1 MKNKATRNNMRGF
14 SLMEM
19 LVTVLIL
26 VILFALA
33 MIPISKIQKNLR
45 QTELDSRAEM
55 IFSAV
60 QNRMTRLRAAGQ
72 DSYYQPT
79 GGVGVTKLNMIPA
92 DADKDNNYKPTT
104 LAYVTSDS
112 KGVENSAASWIYPET
127 EAEAD
132 LWNGNWVV
140 EFDPSSGSV
149 YAVFFSREDMKYT
162 PDGFNDLRYRDKR
175 LENGAKVGY
184 YGGDSVGAAAT
195 ESLDLTVDV
204 INKDQLLVVA
214 SCKVSARN
222 NLQFYA
228 VIKDES
234 DNTVQEFEI
243 KTDTNTGDTVKTEKG
258 IRTAT
263 LVLDNLSAGKNLRF
277 GQQDRFKDAKT
288 SKHLIPGENLTV
300 TIRVKDA
307 NNNQIQGTSKTVTT
321 NSLFAEVRDDA
332 SGFGGTGRT
341 AVIKYGRHLQNLE
354 ENSGL
359 NRGTDSKTPA
369 ITAAMQER
377 DIQFK
382 SDENDSWGV
391 LYPTQ
396 NFVPLVN
403 PKINSYHSEIGSY
416 CPVIYDLTVDTT
428 DTTGDAGLFETFA
441 GELKNIRLAD
451 AQIKGSGNVGG
462 LVGKL
467 NGTTTIDGCQ
477 VYLKNVKDKNIPG
490 DEIFTKHT
498 RIDGKVAGGLVGS
511 TEEKPLTIQNSLAAT
526 VIRGKTAAGG
536 LVGIGHGGISLD
548 HSYADC
554 YLYSDPD
561 TTETDAGYASGLI
574 GWRVVATATLKIT
587 DCYAAGFLVGK
598 TTAGLVACDLTGNE
612 LENVYSACATL
623 TGESLTYGTAANT
636 SGGGSGTSPK
646 NVYYLGGSA
655 KPTIGEEKYYHELNA
670 ADAEKLFASDSS
682 NNAFTRKNSDTYAY
696 NLMKGLGLT
705 LYSYPKLKNLPHY
718 GDWKAE
724 FENGALVYYEW
735 YGGDDYGF
743 FGANVEA
750 LSATETVKGDG
761 YGVVYE
767 KNLPADKV
775 TVTVNDQPYELNSA
789 TAITITVTDK
799 DGTKKTYCLLPLPAD
814 LVQEVD
820 GVPQVDGQPNF
831 YTKLTVGSAA
841 GKAYYYNPHFAKTA
855 LTAEAGKPEFV
866 SIRTA
871 RQLNNLSAYYDEYR
885 NILPDKAAFQQ
896 ERDIDYAAYD
906 WPAYGKGKTPVKEQA
921 PIGQKED
928 APFKHRYD
936 GGSHI
941 ITGVS
946 FASGEDGH
954 AVGLFGFTTGT
965 LENIVVTTEKP
976 LENAPTSKL
985 GGNVQWKTVYTGV
998 LAGKNSGTIK
1008 NCAVSGYRLS
1018 GSAYSGSTYYLGG
1031 LVGCNE
1037 GLIQA
1042 CSADIPSITG
1052 TSTYARSYCA
1062 GGLVGMNDGSGYIRQ
1077 SYALGSI
1084 ELTEIR
1090 GSAMISGFV
1099 GDNQGTIRN
1108 SYCATALSAVT
1119 GAEVNGFTSDHG
1131 SVSDCYY
1138 LSGGTYTFAGTV
1150 RLYDY
1155 KEGTNG
1161 AKAQNHKQMKALKLD
1176 GFATVDDK
1184 AHSLKHQNTDP
1195 SETVYP
1201 YPSSVTAGSA
1211 KTRVH
1216 YGDWVTDADMGTIGM
1231 VYWEKEEGGANSGY
1245 HFSYIGF
1252 NGDTRKTGSS
1262 LCTAH
1267 DDGGKI
1273 TDFGYGYYYKDGTSG
1288 NLTPS
1293 VNFVLGAKNAEAQTE
1308 LAKQV
1313 SGYTFTCYRTDGEN
1327 GLQLS
1332 AETKSNSDSFTLAAN
1347 GTWTLNQNGKP
1358 YTYAV
1363 CPFFGDSYCPVEDVG
1378 NAQDLG
1384 KTGAKKQYQIR
1395 SVEQLQF
1402 INWSCEVTATY
1413 LGPWWNPK
1421 YSFTFYTGTD
1431 RPVTSKTY
1439 NQFPYLQYATV
1450 TEQGEQKMSA
1460 ALSNRPQRS
1469 WTQTHDLNGM
1479 ALNAPADGAEN
1490 TVFYPIAGAVDNHTG
1505 SDYNVVLYTWFGGQ
1519 YNGGNYYIKNIA
1531 IDSYCY
1537 NVGVFGTTAGAT
1549 IENIMLYSDNDGVI
1563 QRSTGYTPKGTSTR
1577 NEDQYQCA
1585 YALGGLVGI
1594 AYDYQDNLGKSTIQN
1609 CAIAGYTVADNS
1621 KNKQQLGEAV
1631 VGGLIGVSNVNLMKC
1646 TAVVD
1651 IQINCTHRDNNENG
1665 ALNAPQ
1671 YGTFVRVGGIAGGVR
1686 YSVTDCYSGGTITVG
1701 NETLRERVG
1710 NESGSL
1716 LDAKTLQFTNNT
1728 TFNMSGGSSPAT
1740 YIFLGGIGGS
1750 GFSSNFV
1757 NFTGST
1763 SVIDGQPTYK
1773 NCYTYVIFPKLEG
1786 TINGISL
1793 IGSVAD
1799 RFGQAERLTIQNC
1812 YYLADSAKID
1822 FSNALR
1828 AKGDSAKSSLAD
1840 VYGGGTSN
1848 TAQEAARKR
1857 MLQGDLQ
1864 DMASVMWGSGK
1875 DKIYSIGLTERTYA
1889 QMSNRSD
1896 KTANNFQKK
1905 LGNGFGW
1912 VTNMEN
1918 GSTIHGKYSFPG
1930 SDAALQ
1936 GQDYPFPTVLR
1947 GTDSTGVTVNLH
1959 YGAWPKVGMLWNEG
1973 IVSLDLIADY
1983 VPSSG
1988 ATKELK
1994 LNLFNVPEGTG
2005 TKSLEFTYSPEGV
2018 VTAKATKNETGD
2030 FAVTLKGEGT
2040 GAAEVIAK
2048 YGDYTARLMV
2058 TVTADLKVNLGAESV
2073 ELNVGNEKTVQ
2084 LKAVD
2089 KKNQA
2094 HTATWTVTSD
2104 DPAVAE
2110 VTEPVGDE
2118 ITVTGVAAGETQL
2131 RITATCKVGGKDYT
2145 ATAIL
2150 PVTVK
2155 EISGGG

>member
-60 QNRMTRLRAAGQ
+60 QNRMTRLQAAGQ
-72 DSYYQPT
+72 DSYYQPIGT
-79 GGVGVTKLNMIPA
+79 IGVTKLNMIPK
-92 DADKDNNYKPTT
+92 DAEKDKYEKTT

-132 LWNGNWVV
+132 LWDGNWVV

-149 YAVFFSREDMKYT
+149 YAVFFSRENMDYT
-162 PDGFNDLRYRDKR
+162 PKDFDDLRDRDNR
-175 LENGAKVGY
+175 LENGAKIGY

-214 SCKVSARN
+214 SCKVSNKRN
-222 NLQFYA
+222 DLKFYA

-234 DNTVQEFEI
+234 GHTVQEFEI
-243 KTDTNTGDTVKTEKG
+243 ENNTVDTVKTEKDLC
-258 IRTAT
+258 TAT
-263 LVLDNLSAGKNLRF
+263 LVLDNLSTGKNLRF

-288 SKHLIPGENLTV
+288 SEHLIPGENLTV
-300 TIRVKDA
+300 TIRVKDE

-332 SGFGGTGRT
+332 SGIGRTGRT

-354 ENSGL
+354 EASGL
-359 NRGTDSKTPA
+359 TPA
-369 ITAAMQER
+369 ITAAVQER

-382 SDENDSWGV
+382 SDESDSWGV

-403 PKINSYHSEIGSY
+403 PKINSYHSKIGSY

-428 DTTGDAGLFETFA
+428 DTTDTTDAGLFQTFA
-441 GELKNIRLAD
+441 GELKNIRLAG

-467 NGTTTIDGCQ
+467 TGETTIDGCQ
-477 VYLKNVKDKNIPG
+477 VYLSRAKGQLNGKTEKDIW
-490 DEIFTKHT
+490 
-498 RIDGKVAGGLVGS
+498 IDGAVSGGLIGDAEFS
-511 TEEKPLTIQNSLAAT
+511 ALTIQNSLAAT
-526 VIRGKTAAGG
+526 VIQGKTAAGG

-561 TTETDAGYASGLI
+561 TTETDAGYAGGLI
-574 GWRVVATATLKIT
+574 GWRYGATTTLKIT

-598 TTAGLVACDLTGNE
+598 TTAGLVACDLSADNNT
-612 LENVYSACATL
+612 LQNVYSACVPL
-623 TGESLTYGTAANT
+623 TAEKLTYGTVILNKNQ
-636 SGGGSGTSPK
+636 GDGSYAK
-646 NVYYLGGSA
+646 KVYYLGKSVE
-655 KPTIGEEKYYHELNA
+655 PTIGTQKDYDVLNA
-670 ADAEKLFASDSS
+670 PNADTLFDSK
-682 NNAFTRKNSDTYAY
+682 AFTRQNSDTYAY

-718 GDWKAE
+718 GDWKAK
-724 FENGALVYYEW
+724 FENGALVYYEQ
-735 YGGDDYGF
+735 YDGNSYGF

-750 LSATETVKGDG
+750 LSDKPVTGDG

-767 KNLPADKV
+767 KNLPTDPV
-775 TVTVNDQPYELNSA
+775 IVTVNDHPYELKPKDK
-789 TAITITVTDK
+789 IPIKVTDK
-799 DGTKKTYCLLPLPAD
+799 AGTEKTYYLLPLPAK
-814 LVQEVD
+814 LVQNVID
-820 GVPQVDGQPNF
+820 VPTGF
-831 YTKLTVGSAA
+831 YTELKVGAA

-855 LTAEAGKPEFV
+855 LAAKTGTPELV

-871 RQLNNLSAYYDEYR
+871 RQLYALSEYYDKYR
-885 NILPDKAAFQQ
+885 DILPKDAAFQQ
-896 ERDIDYAAYD
+896 ERDIDYAAYV
-906 WPAYGKGKTPVKEQA
+906 WAKYGKDEKVVTQQT
-921 PIGQKED
+921 PIGQTEKT
-928 APFKHRYD
+928 AFKHRYD

-946 FASGEDGH
+946 FASGEDGP

-965 LENIVVTTEKP
+965 LENIVVTTKEP
-976 LENAPTSKL
+976 LKTAPTSKL

-1084 ELTEIR
+1084 ELAEIR
-1090 GSAMISGFV
+1090 GSAMISGFAGENRGV
-1099 GDNQGTIRN
+1099 IRN
-1108 SYCATALSAVT
+1108 CYCAMDLNAVT
-1119 GAEVNGFTSDHG
+1119 GADVNGFSTDLG
-1131 SVSDCYY
+1131 SVTKCYY
-1138 LSGGTYTFAGTV
+1138 LNGSTHTFAGAV

-1155 KEGTNG
+1155 KAGTSSG
-1161 AKAQNHKQMKALKLD
+1161 AQPRDHKQMKALASELD
-1176 GFATVDDK
+1176 GFAAVDDA
-1184 AHSLKHQNTDP
+1184 AHSINHQNTDP

-1201 YPSSVTAGSA
+1201 YPSSVTAA
-1211 KTRVH
+1211 DKKPVH

-1252 NGDTRKTGSS
+1252 TGNTRKVGSS

-1273 TDFGYGYYYKDGTSG
+1273 TDFGYGYYCKDGTSG
-1288 NLTPS
+1288 KLTPS
-1293 VNFVLGAKNAEAQTE
+1293 INFVLGTPNTEAQTA
-1308 LAKQV
+1308 LAQQV
-1313 SGYTFTCYRTDGEN
+1313 SGYTFTCYQTDGKD
-1327 GLQLS
+1327 GLRLL
-1332 AETKSNSDSFTLAAN
+1332 AETKSSNGSYTLAAN
-1347 GTWTLNQNGKP
+1347 GTWTLQQGTQT
-1358 YTYAV
+1358 YEYAV
-1363 CPFFGDSYCPVEDVG
+1363 CPFFGDSYCQVGDVS
-1378 NAQDLG
+1378 NDAQTLG
-1384 KTGAKKQYQIR
+1384 KTGAKKKYQIR

-1402 INWSCEVTATY
+1402 INWSCEVTSEFDYWT
-1413 LGPWWNPK
+1413 WK
-1421 YSFTFYTGTD
+1421 YSFSFNTGTD

-1439 NQFPYLQYATV
+1439 QQFPYLQYKT
-1450 TEQGEQKMSA
+1450 MD
-1460 ALSNRPQRS
+1460 SNQSRIDAEKHRPQRS

-1479 ALNAPADGAEN
+1479 ALNAPADGTKN

-1505 SDYNVVLYTWFGGQ
+1505 SNYNVVLYTWFGGK
-1519 YNGGNYYIKNIA
+1519 YDGGNYYIKNIA
-1531 IDSYCY
+1531 IKSNCY

-1563 QRSTGYTPKGTSTR
+1563 QRSTGYTPSSGAK
-1577 NEDQYQCA
+1577 NADQYQCA

-1594 AYDYQDNLGKSTIQN
+1594 AYDYAANLGSSTIQN

-1665 ALNAPQ
+1665 ALNAPK

-1710 NESGSL
+1710 SGSL

-1857 MLQGDLQ
+1857 MLQGDLR

-1936 GQDYPFPTVLR
+1936 GQDYPFPTVLTQKNSL
-1947 GTDSTGVTVNLH
+1947 GETVNLH
-1959 YGAWPKVGMLWNEG
+1959 YGAWPKEGMFWSKG
-1973 IVSLDLIADY
+1973 IVSMDLIADY
-1983 VPSSG
+1983 AELTSG
-1988 ATKELK
+1988 AVKNLE
-1994 LNLFNVPEGTG
+1994 LNLLNVPKGTG
-2005 TKSLEFTYSPEGV
+2005 TEPLIFTYSPEGV
-2018 VTAKATKNETGD
+2018 VTASATRIAEGGHVGD

-2040 GAAEVIAK
+2040 GAAEVTAK

-2073 ELNVGNEKTVQ
+2073 ELKPEDTANVQ
-2084 LKAVD
+2084 LTAVD

-2094 HTATWTVTSD
+2094 HTATWTVASD
-2104 DPAVAE
+2104 NTEVATVTDPAD
-2110 VTEPVGDE
+2110 GK
-2118 ITVTGVAAGETQL
+2118 ITVKGVAAGETQL

-2150 PVTVK
+2150 PVSVK
-2155 EISGGG
+2155 GDGTSITPDPGSGD

>member
-60 QNRMTRLRAAGQ
+60 QNRMTRLQAAGQ

-79 GGVGVTKLNMIPA
+79 GTTGVKKLNMIPK
-92 DADKDNNYKPTT
+92 DADKDNNYEPTT
-104 LAYVTSDS
+104 LAYVTSDD
-112 KGVENSAASWIYPET
+112 KDNPNSAASWIYPET
-127 EAEAD
+127 EAEAE
-132 LWNGNWVV
+132 LWNANWVV

-149 YAVFFSREDMKYT
+149 YAVFFSREKTMSYT
-162 PDGFNDLRYRDKR
+162 PESFKDLRDRDKR
-175 LENGAKVGY
+175 LEDGAKIGY

-214 SCKVSARN
+214 SCKVSTRN
-222 NLQFYA
+222 KLQFYA

-234 DNTVQEFEI
+234 GNTVKEFEI
-243 KTDTNTGDTVKTEKG
+243 EDGAVDTVEKKNDLW
-258 IRTAT
+258 TAT
-263 LVLDNLSAGKNLRF
+263 LVLDNLSAEKNLRF

-288 SKHLIPGENLTV
+288 SKHLIPGEDLTV

-321 NSLFAEVRDDA
+321 NSLFAEVRGDA
-332 SGFGGTGRT
+332 SGIGRADGRT

-354 ENSGL
+354 EASGL
-359 NRGTDSKTPA
+359 NRGTVRNTPV
-369 ITAAMQER
+369 ITAAVQER

-382 SDENDSWGV
+382 SDESDSWGV
-391 LYPTQ
+391 LYPKL

-403 PKINSYHSEIGSY
+403 PKINSYHSKIGSY
-416 CPVIYDLTVDTT
+416 CPVIYDLTVDTN
-428 DTTGDAGLFETFA
+428 GDAGLFKTFA
-441 GELKNIRLAD
+441 GELKNIRLVD
-451 AQIKGSGNVGG
+451 AQITGKQTFSTGPKRDGNVGG

-467 NGTTTIDGCQ
+467 SGETTIDGCQ
-477 VYLKNVKDKNIPG
+477 VYLKNVKDKNVPG

-498 RIDGKVAGGLVGS
+498 RIDGAVSGGLIGDAEFS
-511 TEEKPLTIQNSLAAT
+511 ALTIQNSLAAT
-526 VIRGKTAAGG
+526 VIRGETAAGG
-536 LVGIGHGGISLD
+536 LVGDGCGELTID

-554 YLYSDPD
+554 YLYSDE
-561 TTETDAGYASGLI
+561 ETGHTGGLL
-574 GWRVVATATLKIT
+574 GSWQVGTANISIT
-587 DCYAAGFLVGK
+587 NCYTAGFLKSK
-598 TTAGLVACDLTGNE
+598 TTAGFVAYDLSAN
-612 LENVYSACATL
+612 NVTLTNLYSACVPLAA
-623 TGESLTYGTAANT
+623 EKLTYGTVILNSST
-636 SGGGSGTSPK
+636 GGNNAK
-646 NVYYLGGSA
+646 NVYYLGETVN
-655 KPTIGEEKYYHELNA
+655 PDTTIGEKKSYQDLSAPN
-670 ADAEKLFASDSS
+670 AEKLFASDTS
-682 NNAFTRKNSDTYAY
+682 NNAFTKQNGDTYAY

-718 GDWKAE
+718 GDWQAK
-724 FENGALVYYEW
+724 FEDKALVYYEW

-743 FGANVEA
+743 FGANISA
-750 LSATETVKGDG
+750 LSDKPVKGDG

-767 KNLPADKV
+767 KVPDADVIV
-775 TVTVNDQPYELNSA
+775 TVGGTEHTLGKDP
-789 TAITITVTDK
+789 AITIQVTGK
-799 DGTKKTYCLLPLPAD
+799 DNTKKTYYLLPLPAA

-820 GVPQVDGQPNF
+820 GVPQVDGQPSF
-831 YTKLTVGSAA
+831 YTELMVGGAA

-855 LTAEAGKPEFV
+855 LAAKTGAPELV

-871 RQLNNLSAYYDEYR
+871 RQLNNLSAYYDAYR
-885 NILPDKAAFQQ
+885 DILPKNAAFQQ
-896 ERDIDYAAYD
+896 ERDIDYGTYG
-906 WPAYGKGKTPVKEQA
+906 WELYGKSKTPVKEQK
-921 PIGQKED
+921 PIGQTKD

-946 FASGEDGH
+946 FASGKNGY

-965 LENIVVTTEKP
+965 LENIVVTTKEP
-976 LENAPTSKL
+976 LKTAPTSKL

-1084 ELTEIR
+1084 KLTEIR

-1108 SYCATALSAVT
+1108 SYCATALTAVT

-1155 KEGTNG
+1155 EPGASGAKKKTHEEMKELKLSGFSKVAETKNHPNTEGT
-1161 AKAQNHKQMKALKLD
+1161 
-1176 GFATVDDK
+1176 
-1184 AHSLKHQNTDP
+1184 
-1195 SETVYP
+1195 ETVYP
-1201 YPSSVTAGSA
+1201 YPGSVTAGSA

-1216 YGDWVTDADMGTIGM
+1216 YGDWPTPADMGTIGM

-1252 NGDTRKTGSS
+1252 TGDIRKTGSS

-1273 TDFGYGYYYKDGTSG
+1273 TDFGYGYYKVGTSG
-1288 NLTPS
+1288 DLTPS
-1293 VNFVLGAKNAEAQTE
+1293 GNFVLEGKNDAAAAE

-1313 SGYTFTCYRTDGEN
+1313 PGYTFTCYQTDGKN
-1327 GLQLS
+1327 GLRL
-1332 AETKSNSDSFTLAAN
+1332 KSSDDAN
-1347 GTWTLNQNGKP
+1347 GKWTLTQSGKN
-1358 YTYAV
+1358 YIYAV
-1363 CPFFGDSYCPVEDVG
+1363 CPFFGDSYCTVGAGQDVTD
-1378 NAQDLG
+1378 AQDLG
-1384 KTGAKKQYQIR
+1384 KTTTTTTKKPYQIR

-1402 INWSCEVTATY
+1402 INWSYSGGTGSVNTNVT
-1413 LGPWWNPK
+1413 
-1421 YSFTFYTGTD
+1421 D
-1431 RPVTSKTY
+1431 KTY
-1439 NQFPYLQYATV
+1439 TTFPYLQYTTTDKNQSRANA
-1450 TEQGEQKMSA
+1450 EWY
-1460 ALSNRPQRS
+1460 RPQRS
-1469 WTQTHDLNGM
+1469 WTQTHDVNGVDM
-1479 ALNAPADGAEN
+1479 EN
-1490 TVFYPIAGAVDNHTG
+1490 PTNGEKNTPFHSIAGAIGVNENNYSVT
-1505 SDYNVVLYTWFGGQ
+1505 LYAWFGGK
-1519 YNGGNYYIKNIA
+1519 YDGGNYYIKNIA
-1531 IDSYCY
+1531 IKSNCY

-1549 IENIMLYSDNDGVI
+1549 IENIVLYSDNGGII
-1563 QRSTGYTPKGTSTR
+1563 QRSSTVTD
-1577 NEDQYQCA
+1577 NQCA
-1585 YALGGLVGI
+1585 YALGGLAGI
-1594 AYDYQDNLGKSTIQN
+1594 AYEYYGDKGAEIRN
-1609 CAIAGYTVADNS
+1609 CAIAGYKIQDNS
-1621 KNKQQLGEAV
+1621 KNKLGLGEAV
-1631 VGGLIGVSNVNLMKC
+1631 VGGLLGVSRLKLDQC
-1646 TAVVD
+1646 SAVVD
-1651 IQINCTHRDNNENG
+1651 IAINCTHLNEKG
-1665 ALNAPQ
+1665 ELAAPQ
-1671 YGTFVRVGGIAGGVR
+1671 WGNFVRVGGLVGGVR
-1686 YSVTDCYSGGTITVG
+1686 GKVSNCYTGGSITVSE
-1701 NETLRERVG
+1701 NTLKERVVSG
-1710 NESGSL
+1710 NLTDLVG
-1716 LDAKTLQFTNNT
+1716 LQGTAVKVVQGDNSSNT
-1728 TFNMSGGSSPAT
+1728 KPAT
-1740 YIFLGGIGGS
+1740 FVYLGGIGGS
-1750 GFSSNFV
+1750 GFSSTFV
-1757 NFTGST
+1757 NFGESQ
-1763 SVIDGQPTYK
+1763 DGEPNFE
-1773 NCYTYVIFPKLEG
+1773 NCYTYMTFPKMQG
-1786 TINGISL
+1786 TITAISL

-1799 RFGQAERLTIQNC
+1799 RYGYANSMTITNC
-1812 YYLADSAKID
+1812 YYLDSSAEINFDNLPKYYGKYVRKWDWTYTYYSLDYILSASETRQNMLRGNLSYLAQYTWDSAK
-1822 FSNALR
+1822 
-1828 AKGDSAKSSLAD
+1828 
-1840 VYGGGTSN
+1840 T
-1848 TAQEAARKR
+1848 E
-1857 MLQGDLQ
+1857 
-1864 DMASVMWGSGK
+1864 
-1875 DKIYSIGLTERTYA
+1875 IYHINGLTPLTYK
-1889 QMSNRSD
+1889 QMSNRSGAD
-1896 KTANNFQKK
+1896 QFIQTENGSTVAYKTFLEALNQ
-1905 LGNGFGW
+1905 NGKAFGW
-1912 VTNMEN
+1912 VTNVEN

-1936 GQDYPFPTVLR
+1936 GQDYPFPTVLTQKNSL
-1947 GTDSTGVTVNLH
+1947 GETVNLH
-1959 YGAWPKVGMLWNEG
+1959 YGAWPKEGMFWSEG
-1973 IVSLDLIADY
+1973 IVSMDLIADY
-1983 VPSSG
+1983 VPPSG
-1988 ATKELK
+1988 ATKELE
-1994 LNLFNVPEGTG
+1994 LNLINVPEGTG
-2005 TKSLEFTYSPEGV
+2005 TKTLEFTYSPEGV
-2018 VTAKATKNETGD
+2018 VTASAARIETGDHVGD

-2040 GAAEVIAK
+2040 GATEVIAK

-2073 ELNVGNEKTVQ
+2073 ELKPEDTANVQ
-2084 LKAVD
+2084 LTAVD

-2094 HTATWTVTSD
+2094 HTATWTVTSGNTD
-2104 DPAVAE
+2104 VATVIE
-2110 VTEPVGDE
+2110 QPTDGK
-2118 ITVTGVAAGETQL
+2118 ITVTGVAPGETLL
-2131 RITATCKVGGKDYT
+2131 RITATCTVGGKNYT

-2155 EISGGG
+2155 GDDTSITPDPGSGD

>member
-60 QNRMTRLRAAGQ
+60 QNRMTRLQAAGQ

-79 GGVGVTKLNMIPA
+79 GMVGAAELMNMIPK
-92 DADKDNNYKPTT
+92 DAEKDKYKKTT
-104 LAYVTSDS
+104 LAYVTSAD
-112 KGVENSAASWIYPET
+112 KNNKDSAASWIYPET

-428 DTTGDAGLFETFA
+428 DTTDATDATDAGLFKTFA
-441 GELKNIRLAD
+441 GELKNIRLANARIIGD
-451 AQIKGSGNVGG
+451 GNVGG

-871 RQLNNLSAYYDEYR
+871 RQLNNLSAYYDKYADEKV
-885 NILPDKAAFQQ
+885 LPKNAAFQQ
-896 ERDIDYAAYD
+896 ERDIDYSTYV
-906 WPAYGKGKTPVKEQA
+906 WTKYGKGGKPVTEQA
-921 PIGQKED
+921 PIGQTE
-928 APFKHRYD
+928 ATPFKHRYD

-946 FASGEDGH
+946 FASGKDGL
-954 AVGLFGFTTGT
+954 AVGLFGFTEGT
-965 LENIVVTTEKP
+965 LENIVVTTEEP
-976 LENAPTSKL
+976 LEKAPTSKL

-1155 KEGTNG
+1155 EPGASGAEKKTHEEMKELKLSGFSKVAETKNHPNTEGT
-1161 AKAQNHKQMKALKLD
+1161 
-1176 GFATVDDK
+1176 
-1184 AHSLKHQNTDP
+1184 
-1195 SETVYP
+1195 ETAYP
-1201 YPSSVTAGSA
+1201 YPSSVTATD
-1211 KTRVH
+1211 KKHVH
-1216 YGDWVTDADMGTIGM
+1216 YGDWPTSADMGTIGM

-1252 NGDTRKTGSS
+1252 TGNTRKVGSS

-1273 TDFGYGYYYKDGTSG
+1273 TDFGYGYYCKDGTSG
-1288 NLTPS
+1288 KLTPS
-1293 VNFVLGAKNAEAQTE
+1293 DNFVLGAENAEAKKE

-1313 SGYTFTCYRTDGEN
+1313 SGYTFTCYRTDGED
-1327 GLQLS
+1327 GLQLL
-1332 AETKSNSDSFTLAAN
+1332 AETESNSDNFTLAAN
-1347 GTWTLNQNGKP
+1347 GTWTLNQNGKT

-1363 CPFFGDSYCPVEDVG
+1363 CPFFGDSYCPVGDVG
-1378 NAQDLG
+1378 DAQTLG
-1384 KTGAKKQYQIR
+1384 KKDAKKPYQIR

-1402 INWSCEVTATY
+1402 INWSCEVTSEFDYWT
-1413 LGPWWNPK
+1413 WK
-1421 YSFTFYTGTD
+1421 YSFSFNTGTD

-1439 NQFPYLQYATV
+1439 QQFPYLQYATV
-1450 TEQGEQKMSA
+1450 TSKGQQTRADAEA
-1460 ALSNRPQRS
+1460 NRPQRS
-1469 WTQTHDLNGM
+1469 WTQTHDVNGVDM
-1479 ALNAPADGAEN
+1479 ENPTNGKRNAL
-1490 TVFYPIAGAVDNHTG
+1490 FHPIAGAVVQHEG
-1505 SDYNVVLYTWFGGQ
+1505 YNVTLYAWFGGQ

-1531 IDSYCY
+1531 INSNCY

-1549 IENIMLYSDNDGVI
+1549 IENIVLYSDNGGVI
-1563 QRSTGYTPKGTSTR
+1563 QRSSNVT
-1577 NEDQYQCA
+1577 DYQCA
-1585 YALGGLVGI
+1585 YALGGLAGI
-1594 AYDYQDNLGKSTIQN
+1594 AYEYADEIGANGAVIQN
-1609 CAIAGYTVADNS
+1609 CAIAGYEIQDNS
-1621 KNKQQLGEAV
+1621 KNKLGLGEAV
-1631 VGGLIGVSNVNLMKC
+1631 VGGLLGVSSLELNRC
-1646 TAVVD
+1646 SAVAD
-1651 IQINCTHRDNNENG
+1651 IAINCTH
-1665 ALNAPQ
+1665 LNTKGELVAPQ
-1671 YGTFVRVGGIAGGVR
+1671 WGNFVRVGGLVGGVR
-1686 YSVTDCYSGGTITVG
+1686 GKVSNCYTGGAITVS
-1701 NETLRERVG
+1701 EDTLKERVV
-1710 NESGSL
+1710 SGKLKDLVGLSN
-1716 LDAKTLQFTNNT
+1716 KEETVIQ
-1728 TFNMSGGSSPAT
+1728 GGWQPAT
-1740 YIFLGGIGGS
+1740 FVYLGGIGGS
-1750 GFSSNFV
+1750 GFSSTFV
-1757 NFTGST
+1757 NFGASQ
-1763 SVIDGQPTYK
+1763 DGNPNFE
-1773 NCYTYVIFPKLEG
+1773 NCYTYMTFPKMQG
-1786 TINGISL
+1786 TITGISL

-1799 RFGQAERLTIQNC
+1799 RYGQADSMTITNC
-1812 YYLADSAKID
+1812 YYLDSSANIDFTQLPKFYASGKKSLTDLLGGDSTEAKTKRDNMLKGKLDYLGQYTWDSAKTD
-1822 FSNALR
+1822 
-1828 AKGDSAKSSLAD
+1828 
-1840 VYGGGTSN
+1840 
-1848 TAQEAARKR
+1848 
-1857 MLQGDLQ
+1857 
-1864 DMASVMWGSGK
+1864 
-1875 DKIYSIGLTERTYA
+1875 IYHINGLTALTYE
-1889 QMSNRSD
+1889 QMSNQDGQNNLIQTQNGSTAAY
-1896 KTANNFQKK
+1896 KTFLDALNRNSKA
-1905 LGNGFGW
+1905 FGW
-1912 VTNMEN
+1912 VTNVEN

-1936 GQDYPFPTVLR
+1936 GQDYPFPTVLTQKNSL
-1947 GTDSTGVTVNLH
+1947 GETVNLH
-1959 YGAWPKVGMLWNEG
+1959 YGAWPKEGMFWSEG
-1973 IVSLDLIADY
+1973 IVSMDLIADY
-1983 VPSSG
+1983 APTSG
-1988 ATKELK
+1988 AVKKLE
-1994 LNLFNVPEGTG
+1994 LNLFNVPEVTG
-2005 TKSLEFTYSPEGV
+2005 PEPLEFTYSPKGV
-2018 VTAKATKNETGD
+2018 VTAEATKNETGD

-2040 GAAEVIAK
+2040 GATEVIAK

-2058 TVTADLKVNLGAESV
+2058 TVTADLKVNLEPESV
-2073 ELNVGNEKTVQ
+2073 ELTAGSTDTVQ
-2084 LKAVD
+2084 LTAVD
-2089 KKNQA
+2089 KKGNPC
-2094 HTATWTVTSD
+2094 TAVWTVTSD
-2104 DPAVAE
+2104 NQEVAE
-2110 VTEPVGDE
+2110 VTEQPTDGR
-2118 ITVTGVAAGETQL
+2118 ITVTGVTAGETLL
-2131 RITATCKVGGKDYT
+2131 RITATCTVGGKDYT

-2155 EISGGG
+2155 GTSGGG

>member
-60 QNRMTRLRAAGQ
+60 QNRMTRLQAAGQ
-72 DSYYQPT
+72 DSYYQPADEA
-79 GGVGVTKLNMIPA
+79 GAAKLMNMIPK
-92 DADKDNNYKPTT
+92 DADEANYKKTT

-112 KGVENSAASWIYPET
+112 KEVENSAASWIYPET

-132 LWNGNWVV
+132 LWNGSWVV

-149 YAVFFSREDMKYT
+149 YAVFFSRETMNYT
-162 PDGFNDLRYRDKR
+162 PEKFNDFDDLRYRNKR
-175 LENGAKVGY
+175 LEKGAKIGY

-214 SCKVSARN
+214 SCKVNLRN
-222 NLQFYA
+222 KPQFYA
-228 VIKDES
+228 VIKGES
-234 DNTVQEFEI
+234 GNTVQEFKIE
-243 KTDTNTGDTVKTEKG
+243 DGAVDTVKTENG
-258 IRTAT
+258 LCTAT
-263 LVLDNLSAGKNLRF
+263 LVLDNLSTGKNLRF
-277 GQQDRFKDAKT
+277 GQQERFED
-288 SKHLIPGENLTV
+288 LIPGEDLTV
-300 TIRVKDA
+300 TIRVKDTS
-307 NNNQIQGTSKTVTT
+307 NNQIQGTSKIVTT
-321 NSLFAEVRDDA
+321 NSLFAEVRDNA
-332 SGFGGTGRT
+332 SGLGGTGRT

-359 NRGTDSKTPA
+359 NRKNDKKTPA
-369 ITAAMQER
+369 ITAAVQER

-382 SDENDSWGV
+382 SDESDSWGE
-391 LYPTQ
+391 LYPQ
-396 NFVPLVN
+396 LNFVPLVN
-403 PKINSYHSEIGSY
+403 SQIKSYRSKIGSY

-548 HSYADC
+548 HSYANC

-655 KPTIGEEKYYHELNA
+655 KPTIGEKKYYHELNA
-670 ADAEKLFASDSS
+670 ADAEKLFASDTS
-682 NNAFTRKNSDTYAY
+682 NAFTRQNSDTYAY
-696 NLMKGLGLT
+696 NLMSGLGLT

-735 YGGDDYGF
+735 YGGTDYGF

-750 LSATETVKGDG
+750 LSDKTVKGDG

-767 KNLPADKV
+767 KNLPTDAV
-775 TVTVNDQPYELNSA
+775 TVTDGSTVYPLDKDN
-789 TAITITVTDK
+789 AITIVVTDK
-799 DGTKKTYCLLPLPAD
+799 GETKTYYLLPLPPA
-814 LVQEVD
+814 LVQGVD
-820 GVPQVDGQPNF
+820 GVPQVDGKPSF
-831 YTKLTVGSAA
+831 YTKLMVGGAA

-855 LTAEAGKPEFV
+855 LAAKAGAPELV

-871 RQLNNLSAYYDEYR
+871 RQLNNLSAYYDKYADEKV
-885 NILPDKAAFQQ
+885 LHKDAAFQQ
-896 ERDIDYAAYD
+896 ERDIDYSTYV
-906 WPAYGKGKTPVKEQA
+906 WTKYGKGGKPVTEQA
-921 PIGQKED
+921 PIGQTE
-928 APFKHRYD
+928 ATAFKHSYD

-954 AVGLFGFTTGT
+954 AVGLFGFTERT
-965 LENIVVTTEKP
+965 LENIVVTTKEP
-976 LENAPTSKL
+976 LEYAPTSKL
-985 GGNVQWKTVYTGV
+985 GGNVQRKTVYTGV

-1018 GSAYSGSTYYLGG
+1018 GNAYSGSTYYLGG
-1031 LVGCNE
+1031 LVGFNE

-1052 TSTYARSYCA
+1052 TSTYAQSYCA
-1062 GGLVGMNDGSGYIRQ
+1062 GGLVGMNDGSGQIRQ
-1077 SYALGSI
+1077 SYAIGSI
-1084 ELTEIR
+1084 KLTEIR
-1090 GSAMISGFV
+1090 GSAVISGFAGENRGV
-1099 GDNQGTIRN
+1099 IRN
-1108 SYCATALSAVT
+1108 CYCAMDLNAVT
-1119 GAEVNGFTSDHG
+1119 GADVNGFSTDLG
-1131 SVSDCYY
+1131 SVTKCYY
-1138 LSGGTYTFAGTV
+1138 LNGSTHTFAGAV

-1155 KEGTNG
+1155 KADTSG
-1161 AKAQNHKQMKALKLD
+1161 AQPRDHGQMKNLASELD
-1176 GFATVDDK
+1176 GFAAVDDP
-1184 AHSLKHQNTDP
+1184 AHSINHQNTDP
-1195 SETVYP
+1195 SEKVYP
-1201 YPSSVTAGSA
+1201 YPSSVTAA
-1211 KTRVH
+1211 DKKPVH

-1252 NGDTRKTGSS
+1252 TENTRKEGSS

-1273 TDFGYGYYYKDGTSG
+1273 TDFGYGYYQKKDTVDVTLKATMEKGT
-1288 NLTPS
+1288 
-1293 VNFVLGAKNAEAQTE
+1293 FQLGDVKKDVADA

-1313 SGYTFTCYRTDGEN
+1313 SGYTFTCYRTGVDGLRLE
-1327 GLQLS
+1327 S
-1332 AETKSNSDSFTLAAN
+1332 SDTAN
-1347 GTWTLNQNGKP
+1347 GTWTLKQGTQT
-1358 YTYAV
+1358 YEYAV
-1363 CPFFGDSYCPVEDVG
+1363 CPFFGDSYCPVGDVS
-1378 NAQDLG
+1378 NDAQTLG
-1384 KTGAKKQYQIR
+1384 KKDAKKPYQIR
-1395 SVEQLQF
+1395 SVKQLQF
-1402 INWSCEVTATY
+1402 INWSYFNGTGSVDRKVTESTY
-1413 LGPWWNPK
+1413 
-1421 YSFTFYTGTD
+1421 
-1431 RPVTSKTY
+1431 KT
-1439 NQFPYLQYATV
+1439 FPYLQYNTATKTTKRV
-1450 TEQGEQKMSA
+1450 WKDWHYVYEDVWTVQTESGT
-1460 ALSNRPQRS
+1460 RPAHS
-1469 WTQTHDLNGM
+1469 WSQTHDVNG
-1479 ALNAPADGAEN
+1479 ADLSDPTNGTKN
-1490 TVFYPIAGAVDNHTG
+1490 TVFHPIAGAVEEVDG
-1505 SDYNVVLYTWFGGQ
+1505 YNIMLRTWFGGK
-1519 YNGGNYYIKNIA
+1519 YDGGNYYIKNIA

-1848 TAQEAARKR
+1848 TAQEAARKC
-1857 MLQGDLQ
+1857 MLQGDLR

>member
-1 MKNKATRNNMRGF
+1 MKNKATRNDMRGF

-60 QNRMTRLRAAGQ
+60 QNRMTRLQAAGQ

-79 GGVGVTKLNMIPA
+79 GTIGVERLNMIPA
-92 DADKDNNYKPTT
+92 DAEKKNYKDTT
-104 LAYVTSDS
+104 LAYVTSAD
-112 KGVENSAASWIYPET
+112 KNKTDSAASWIYPET

-132 LWNGNWVV
+132 LWDGNWVV

-149 YAVFFSREDMKYT
+149 YAVFFSRENMDYT
-162 PDGFNDLRYRDKR
+162 PKDFDDLELRYRDKR

-214 SCKVSARN
+214 SCKVSLRN
-222 NLQFYA
+222 KLQFYA

-234 DNTVQEFEI
+234 DNTVQEFKIE
-243 KTDTNTGDTVKTEKG
+243 DGAVDTVKTENG
-258 IRTAT
+258 LCTAT
-263 LVLDNLSAGKNLRF
+263 LVLDNLSAEKNLRF
-277 GQQDRFKDAKT
+277 GQQTRFKD
-288 SKHLIPGENLTV
+288 LIPGENLTV
-300 TIRVKDA
+300 TIRVKDE

-332 SGFGGTGRT
+332 SGIGGTGRT
-341 AVIKYGRHLQNLE
+341 AVIKYGRHLQNLDWKD
-354 ENSGL
+354 SGL
-359 NRGTDSKTPA
+359 EKEPTTAKA
-369 ITAAMQER
+369 ITAAVQER

-382 SDENDSWGV
+382 SDESDSWGV

-403 PKINSYHSEIGSY
+403 SQIKSYRSEIGSY
-416 CPVIYDLTVDTT
+416 CPVIYDLTVN
-428 DTTGDAGLFETFA
+428 TTGDAGLFKTFA
-441 GELKNIRLAD
+441 GELKNIRLAG
-451 AQIKGSGNVGG
+451 AQITGKQTVSTKFNRDGNVGG

-467 NGTTTIDGCQ
+467 TGETTIDGCQ
-477 VYLKNVKDKNIPG
+477 VYLSRAKGQLNGKKETDIW
-490 DEIFTKHT
+490 
-498 RIDGKVAGGLVGS
+498 IDGAVSGGLVGDAGNNN
-511 TEEKPLTIQNSLAAT
+511 LTVENSLAAT
-526 VIRGKTAAGG
+526 VINGTEKVGG
-536 LVGIGHGGISLD
+536 LIGYVADNIWRVD
-548 HSYADC
+548 IQNSYADC
-554 YLYSDPD
+554 YLFSNM
-561 TTETDAGYASGLI
+561 TNGCTGGLI
-574 GWRVVATATLKIT
+574 GDSHTSVGVATRPINLLN
-587 DCYAAGFLVGK
+587 CYAAGFLKGK
-598 TTAGLVACDLTGNE
+598 TTAGFSTGTLYNI
-612 LENVYSACATL
+612 ENCYSACVPLDADK
-623 TGESLTYGTAANT
+623 LTYET
-636 SGGGSGTSPK
+636 SSNSGIGDGAK
-646 NVYYLGGSA
+646 VERVYYLGETENPA
-655 KPTIGEEKYYHELNA
+655 TTIGTPINYSKLNA
-670 ADAEKLFASDSS
+670 ADAEKLFDSGSS
-682 NNAFTRKNSDTYAY
+682 NNAFTRQNSDTYAY
-696 NLMKGLGLT
+696 NLMSGLGLT

-724 FENGALVYYEW
+724 FEEGALVYYEK
-735 YGGDDYGF
+735 YADESYGF

-767 KNLPADKV
+767 NNLPTDPVIV
-775 TVTVNDQPYELNSA
+775 TVDGTPYTLDKDN
-789 TAITITVTDK
+789 AITITVTDK
-799 DGTKKTYCLLPLPAD
+799 SKTKTYYLLPLPAD
-814 LVQEVD
+814 LVQNVID
-820 GVPQVDGQPNF
+820 VPTGF
-831 YTKLTVGSAA
+831 YTELTVGAA

-855 LTAEAGKPEFV
+855 LAAKTGAPELV

-871 RQLNNLSAYYDEYR
+871 RQLNNLSAYYDAYR
-885 NILPDKAAFQQ
+885 DILHKDATFQQ
-896 ERDIDYAAYD
+896 ERDIDYVAYD

-921 PIGQKED
+921 PIGQTE
-928 APFKHRYD
+928 ATAFKHSYD

-946 FASGEDGH
+946 FASGENGH
-954 AVGLFGFTTGT
+954 AVGLFGFVTGT
-965 LENIVVTTEKP
+965 LENIVVTTSKKLAE
-976 LENAPTSKL
+976 APTSKL

-1119 GAEVNGFTSDHG
+1119 GADVNGFTSDHG

-1138 LSGGTYTFAGTV
+1138 LSGGTYTFARTV

-1155 KEGTNG
+1155 KAGTNG
-1161 AKAQNHKQMKALKLD
+1161 AKAQNHEQMKTLKLD
-1176 GFATVDDK
+1176 GFATVDDE
-1184 AHSLKHQNTDP
+1184 AHSINHQNTDHT
-1195 SETVYP
+1195 ENKYP

-1216 YGDWVTDADMGTIGM
+1216 YGDWPTPADMGTIGM

-1252 NGDTRKTGSS
+1252 TENTRKAGSS

-1273 TDFGYGYYYKDGTSG
+1273 TDFGYGYYCKDGTSG
-1288 NLTPS
+1288 DLTPS
-1293 VNFVLGAKNAEAQTE
+1293 INFVLEGKNDAAAEA
-1308 LAKQV
+1308 LAQQV
-1313 SGYTFTCYRTDGEN
+1313 SGYTFTCYRTDGKD
-1327 GLQLS
+1327 GLRLS

-1347 GTWTLNQNGKP
+1347 GTWTLKQGTQT
-1358 YTYAV
+1358 YEYAV
-1363 CPFFGDSYCPVEDVG
+1363 CPFFGNSYCPVGDVS
-1378 NAQDLG
+1378 NDAQTLG
-1384 KTGAKKQYQIR
+1384 KKDAKKPYQIR

-1402 INWSCEVTATY
+1402 INWSCEVTSEFDYWT
-1413 LGPWWNPK
+1413 WK
-1421 YSFTFYTGTD
+1421 YSFSFNTGTD

-1439 NQFPYLQYATV
+1439 QQFPYLQYATV
-1450 TEQGEQKMSA
+1450 TKQGEQKMSA

-1479 ALNAPADGAEN
+1479 ALNAPANGAKN

-1505 SDYNVVLYTWFGGQ
+1505 SDYNVVLYTWFGGK
-1519 YNGGNYYIKNIA
+1519 YDGRNYYIKNIA
-1531 IDSYCY
+1531 IKSNCY

-1549 IENIMLYSDNDGVI
+1549 IENIMLYSDNNGVI
-1563 QRSTGYTPKGTSTR
+1563 QRSTGYTPSSGAQ
-1577 NEDQYQCA
+1577 NADQYQCA

-1594 AYDYQDNLGKSTIQN
+1594 AYDYQDNLGNSTIKN

-1665 ALNAPQ
+1665 ALNAPK

-1701 NETLRERVG
+1701 KETLRERVG
-1710 NESGSL
+1710 SGSL

-1840 VYGGGTSN
+1840 VYGGGTPG
-1848 TAQEAARKR
+1848 TTQTAARER
-1857 MLQGDLQ
+1857 MLRGDLR
-1864 DMASVMWGSGK
+1864 DMASVMWGNGK
-1875 DKIYSIGLTERTYA
+1875 DNIYSIGLTECSYTE
-1889 QMSNRSD
+1889 MS
-1896 KTANNFQKK
+1896 TENFQTK
-1905 LGNGFGW
+1905 LGDGFGW
-1912 VTNMEN
+1912 VTNEEN

-1936 GQDYPFPTVLR
+1936 GQDYPFPTVLQ
-1947 GTDSTGVTVNLH
+1947 GTDSNGATVNLH

-1973 IVSLDLIADY
+1973 IVSMDLIADY
-1983 VPSSG
+1983 EPTSG
-1988 ATKELK
+1988 AVKKLE
-1994 LNLFNVPEGTG
+1994 LNLLNVPEGTG
-2005 TKSLEFTYSPEGV
+2005 MKPLEFTYSPEGV
-2018 VTAKATKNETGD
+2018 VTAEATKIETGDHAGD
-2030 FAVTLKGEGT
+2030 FAVTLKGVGT
-2040 GAAEVIAK
+2040 GAAEVTAD
-2048 YGDYTARLMV
+2048 YGGYTARLMV
-2058 TVTADLKVNLGAESV
+2058 TVTADLKVDSKKESV
-2073 ELNVGNEKTVQ
+2073 DLNAGSTDTIR
-2084 LKAVD
+2084 LTAVD
-2089 KKNQA
+2089 KNGKEPP
-2094 HTATWTVTSD
+2094 TATWTVTSD

-2110 VTEPVGDE
+2110 VTEQPTDGQ
-2118 ITVTGVAAGETQL
+2118 ITVTGVAPGETQL
-2131 RITATCKVGGKDYT
+2131 RITATCTVGGKNYT

-2155 EISGGG
+2155 GTSGGG

>member
-60 QNRMTRLRAAGQ
+60 QNRMTRLQAAGQ
-72 DSYYQPT
+72 DSYYQPADEA
-79 GGVGVTKLNMIPA
+79 GAAKLMNMIPK
-92 DADKDNNYKPTT
+92 DADEANYKKTT

-112 KGVENSAASWIYPET
+112 KEVENSAASWIYPET

-132 LWNGNWVV
+132 LWNGSWVV

-149 YAVFFSREDMKYT
+149 YAVFFSRETMNYT
-162 PDGFNDLRYRDKR
+162 PEKFNDFDDLRYRNKR
-175 LENGAKVGY
+175 LEKGAKIGY

-214 SCKVSARN
+214 SCKVNLRN
-222 NLQFYA
+222 KPQFYA
-228 VIKDES
+228 VIKGES
-234 DNTVQEFEI
+234 GNTVQEFKIE
-243 KTDTNTGDTVKTEKG
+243 DGAVDTVKTENG
-258 IRTAT
+258 LCTAT
-263 LVLDNLSAGKNLRF
+263 LVLDNLSTGKNLRF
-277 GQQDRFKDAKT
+277 GQQERFED
-288 SKHLIPGENLTV
+288 LIPGEDLTV
-300 TIRVKDA
+300 TIRVKDTS
-307 NNNQIQGTSKTVTT
+307 NNQIQGTSKTVTT
-321 NSLFAEVRDDA
+321 NSLFAEVRDH
-332 SGFGGTGRT
+332 GTGGLGGADGRT

-359 NRGTDSKTPA
+359 NRKNDKKTPA
-369 ITAAMQER
+369 ITAAVQER

-382 SDENDSWGV
+382 SDESDSWGE
-391 LYPTQ
+391 LYPQ
-396 NFVPLVN
+396 LNFVPLVN
-403 PKINSYHSEIGSY
+403 SQIKSYRSKIGSY

-428 DTTGDAGLFETFA
+428 DTTDAGLFQTFG
-441 GELKNIRLAD
+441 GELKNIRLANARIIGD
-451 AQIKGSGNVGG
+451 GNVGG

-467 NGTTTIDGCQ
+467 NDKTEIDGCQ
-477 VYLKNVKDKNIPG
+477 VYLKNVKDENVPG

-498 RIDGKVAGGLVGS
+498 RIDGAVSGGLVGDTDFS
-511 TEEKPLTIQNSLAAT
+511 ALTIKNSLAAT
-526 VIRGKTAAGG
+526 VIQGKTAAGG
-536 LVGIGHGGISLD
+536 LVGDGRMGLTID

-554 YLYSDPD
+554 YLYSNM
-561 TTETDAGYASGLI
+561 TSGKTGGLI
-574 GWRVVATATLKIT
+574 GQRDAATTTLKIT
-587 DCYAAGFLVGK
+587 DCYTAGFLAGK
-598 TTAGLVACDLTGNE
+598 TTAGLVPCDLTGNT
-612 LENVYSACATL
+612 LENVYSACAPL
-623 TGESLTYGTAANT
+623 TGGSLTYGTAANT
-636 SGGGSGTSPK
+636 SGGGSGTIPT
-646 NVYYLGGSA
+646 VYYLGNSA
-655 KPTIGEEKYYHELNA
+655 EPTIGKEKYYQDLNA
-670 ADAEKLFASDSS
+670 ADAEKLFASDTS
-682 NNAFTRKNSDTYAY
+682 NAFTRKNSDTYAY
-696 NLMKGLGLT
+696 NLMSGLGLT

-718 GDWKAE
+718 GDWQAE
-724 FENGALVYYEW
+724 FEEGALVYYEQ
-735 YGGDDYGF
+735 YGETDYGF

-750 LSATETVKGDG
+750 LSDKPVTGDG
-761 YGVVYE
+761 YGMIYE
-767 KNLPADKV
+767 TEPEENVKV
-775 TVTVNDQPYELNSA
+775 TVDGKNYELKPT
-789 TAITITVTDK
+789 TAITIQVTDK
-799 DGTKKTYCLLPLPAD
+799 DGTEKIYHLLPLPAD
-814 LVQEVD
+814 LVQNVETVPD
-820 GVPQVDGQPNF
+820 GF

-855 LTAEAGKPEFV
+855 LAAEAGKPESV

-871 RQLNNLSAYYDEYR
+871 RQLNNLSAYYDKYADEKV
-885 NILPDKAAFQQ
+885 LHKDAAFQQ

-906 WPAYGKGKTPVKEQA
+906 WEHYGKGRKAVTQQA
-921 PIGQKED
+921 PIGQTED

-965 LENIVVTTEKP
+965 LENIVVTTVKP

-1062 GGLVGMNDGSGYIRQ
+1062 GGLVGMNDGSGQIRQ
-1077 SYALGSI
+1077 SYAIGSI

-1090 GSAMISGFV
+1090 GSAVISGFAGENRGV
-1099 GDNQGTIRN
+1099 IRN
-1108 SYCATALSAVT
+1108 CYCATALTAVT
-1119 GAEVNGFTSDHG
+1119 GADVNGFSTDLG
-1131 SVSDCYY
+1131 SVTKCYY
-1138 LSGGTYTFAGTV
+1138 LNGSTHTFAGAV

-1155 KEGTNG
+1155 KAGTSG
-1161 AKAQNHKQMKALKLD
+1161 AEKKTHEEMQKLELSGFNKVAETKNYPNTVVED
-1176 GFATVDDK
+1176 GAE
-1184 AHSLKHQNTDP
+1184 AA
-1195 SETVYP
+1195 YP
-1201 YPSSVTAGSA
+1201 YPGSVSGLGGI
-1211 KTRVH
+1211 VH

-1273 TDFGYGYYYKDGTSG
+1273 TDFGCGYYYKDGTSG

-1505 SDYNVVLYTWFGGQ
+1505 SDYNVVLYTWFGGK
-1519 YNGGNYYIKNIA
+1519 YDGGNYYIKNIA